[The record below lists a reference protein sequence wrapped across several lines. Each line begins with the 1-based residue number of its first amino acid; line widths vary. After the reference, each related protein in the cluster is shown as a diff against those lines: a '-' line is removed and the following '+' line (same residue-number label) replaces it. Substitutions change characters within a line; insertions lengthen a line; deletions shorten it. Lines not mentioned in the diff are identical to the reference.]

1 MYSFEIGEDY
11 AATISIL
18 FKLIESGLEEV
29 KNIRLA
35 IFTYSFQIL
44 FLLLCSYFN
53 LGLYVNER
61 IKKDTHI
68 FIVMEE
74 KTTIHMVTILGL
86 MAIGLVFLASIA
98 SSAATVYAQ
107 ANNSTSAATTTGGSN
122 ITNATAGGNQSA
134 ANSTNPLA
142 KVP

>member
-1 MYSFEIGEDY
+1 
-11 AATISIL
+11 
-18 FKLIESGLEEV
+18 
-29 KNIRLA
+29 
-35 IFTYSFQIL
+35 
-44 FLLLCSYFN
+44 

-68 FIVMEE
+68 LIVME
-74 KTTIHMVTILGL
+74 KTTSHMVAVLGL
-86 MAIGLVFLASIA
+86 MTVGLVFFASIA

-107 ANNSTSAATTTGGSN
+107 ASSNTSAATGGSN

-142 KVP
+142 KVPVIGKLFGGK

>member
-1 MYSFEIGEDY
+1 
-11 AATISIL
+11 
-18 FKLIESGLEEV
+18 
-29 KNIRLA
+29 
-35 IFTYSFQIL
+35 
-44 FLLLCSYFN
+44 

-107 ANNSTSAATTTGGSN
+107 ANNSTSAATGGSNITNATAGGN

-142 KVP
+142 KVPVIGKLFGGK